1 MAKVKTKTEFV
12 CTSCEN
18 VTVKWEG
25 QCRSCSA
32 WNTMI
37 ERADTGRY
45 GWLLGSDSTTAV
57 HLADASVDDLPRMAL
72 SSDEVNRVLGG
83 GIVPGSLVLL
93 AGDPGIGKS
102 TLLLQIVAEVARRR
116 SSVIYVSGEES
127 VSQIKMRADRLGID
141 GKNLY
146 VLTQTNVDETLSRLG
161 ERPPSLAVIDSIQT
175 MYDPSLSSQPGN
187 VSQIRE
193 CARRLL
199 EWGKANNVPII
210 LTGHVTKGGDIAGP
224 RILEHMVDV
233 ALYMEGDSVNSWR
246 LLRAVKNRFGSTNEV
261 GVLEMTGRGLRDV
274 ADPSES
280 FLLDRPKSAMGS
292 VVVPALEGNR
302 ALLVEIQALTAPST
316 IPTPRRVATGYDSH
330 RLLLVCSVAMRTCG
344 IPLADYDV
352 IVNVTGGLKIA
363 EPAADLGVALAI
375 ASSFRSA
382 PMPVDVAAV
391 GEVGL
396 SGEIRRTPQTERRVK
411 EAARLGFR
419 KCLVPGNTDDQCGE
433 ADALHYQR
441 VDTLAQAITMCL
453 PITRRNSEAAA

>member
-1 MAKVKTKTEFV
+1 MANSRKRTEFV
-12 CTSCEN
+12 CTSCQN
-18 VTVKWEG
+18 VTPKWEG
-25 QCRSCSA
+25 QCRGCSA
-32 WNTMI
+32 WNTII
-37 ERADTGRY
+37 ERSDSGRY
-45 GWLLGSDSTTAV
+45 GWLNNETSAAV
-57 HLADASVDDLPRMAL
+57 HLAEASANEFRRLAL
-72 SSDEVNRVLGG
+72 SSGEVNRVLGG

-102 TLLLQIVAEVARRR
+102 TLLLQVASEVARTQ
-116 SSVIYVSGEES
+116 SSVFYVTGEES
-127 VSQIKMRADRLGID
+127 VSQVKMRADRLNIEGR
-141 GKNLY
+141 NLY
-146 VLTQTNVDETLSRLG
+146 ILTQTNIEEVLARLDEQL
-161 ERPPSLAVIDSIQT
+161 PALAVIDSIQT
-175 MYDPSLSSQPGN
+175 MYDPSLSSQAGN

-199 EWGKANNVPII
+199 EWGKAHNIPII

-224 RILEHMVDV
+224 RLLEHMVDA
-233 ALYMEGDSVNSWR
+233 ALYMEGDTVSSWR

-261 GVLEMTGRGLRDV
+261 GVLEMTGIGLRDV

-280 FLLDRPKSAMGS
+280 FLLDRPAGAMGS
-292 VVVPALEGNR
+292 IVVPVLEGNR

-375 ASSFRSA
+375 ASSFRSV
-382 PMPVDVAAV
+382 PMPGDVAAI

-396 SGEIRRTPQTERRVK
+396 SGEIRRAPQTDRRVK
-411 EAARLGFR
+411 EAVRLGFR
-419 KCLVPGNTDDQCGE
+419 KCLVPGNTDDR
-433 ADALHYQR
+433 ADGTQSLHYQR
-441 VDTLAQAITMCL
+441 VDTLAQAINMCL
-453 PITRRNSEAAA
+453 PITRQISDAVA

>member
-1 MAKVKTKTEFV
+1 MPKTRTKTEFV

-18 VTVKWEG
+18 ATAKWEG
-25 QCRSCSA
+25 QCRTCSA
-32 WNTMI
+32 WNTI
-37 ERADTGRY
+37 VERADTSRY
-45 GWLLGSDSTTAV
+45 GWLHTESPSAV
-57 HLADASVDDLPRMAL
+57 QLADVSADELPRMAL
-72 SSDEVNRVLGG
+72 SSGEVNRVLGG

-102 TLLLQIVAEVARRR
+102 TLLLQIVAEVARNG
-116 SSVIYVSGEES
+116 SPVFYVTGEES

-141 GKNLY
+141 GQNLY
-146 VLTQTNVDETLSRLG
+146 ILPQTNVDDTLARLDKFQ
-161 ERPPSLAVIDSIQT
+161 PSLAVIDSIQT

-199 EWGKANNVPII
+199 EWGKANNVPLI

-224 RILEHMVDV
+224 RILEHMVDA
-233 ALYMEGDSVNSWR
+233 ALYMEGDSVSSWR

-261 GVLEMTGRGLRDV
+261 GVLEMTGAGLRDV

-280 FLLDRPKSAMGS
+280 FLLDRPKGAMGS
-292 VVVPALEGNR
+292 VVVPVLEGNR

-375 ASSFRSA
+375 ASSFRSV
-382 PMPVDVAAV
+382 PMPGDVAAV

-396 SGEIRRTPQTERRVK
+396 SGEIRRAPQTERRVK
-411 EAARLGFR
+411 EASRLGFR
-419 KCLVPGNTDDQCGE
+419 KCLVPGNTDDRCDG

-441 VDTLAQAITMCL
+441 VDTLAQAINMCL
-453 PITRRNSEAAA
+453 PITRHNSGAAA

>member
-1 MAKVKTKTEFV
+1 MPKVKSRTEFV

-18 VTVKWEG
+18 VTVRWEG

-32 WNTMI
+32 WNTII
-37 ERADTGRY
+37 ERAEVGRY
-45 GWLLGSDSTTAV
+45 GWLRSDTSESV
-57 HLADASVDDLPRMAL
+57 HLADASTEDLPRTGL
-72 SSDEVNRVLGG
+72 SSVEVNRVLGG

-102 TLLLQIVAEVARRR
+102 TLLLQLASEVANEH
-116 SSVIYVSGEES
+116 STVFYVTGEES
-127 VSQIKMRADRLGID
+127 VSQIKMRADRLGIR
-141 GKNLY
+141 GQGLY
-146 VLTQTNVDETLSRLG
+146 ILTQTNVDEVLARLDG
-161 ERPPSLAVIDSIQT
+161 ANPSMAVIDSIQT
-175 MYDPSLSSQPGN
+175 LYDPALSSQPGN

-199 EWGKANNVPII
+199 EWGKARNVPII

-224 RILEHMVDV
+224 RVLEHMVDV
-233 ALYMEGDSVNSWR
+233 ALYLEGDAVSSWR

-261 GVLEMTGRGLRDV
+261 GVLEMTGIGMRDV
-274 ADPSES
+274 ADPSET
-280 FLLDRPKSAMGS
+280 FLLDRPEGGMGS
-292 VVVPALEGNR
+292 VVVPVLEGNR
-302 ALLVEIQALTAPST
+302 AMLVEIQALTAPST

-352 IVNVTGGLKIA
+352 IVNVTGGLRIA

-375 ASSFRSA
+375 ASSFRSV
-382 PMPVDVAAV
+382 PMPSDIAAV

-396 SGEIRRTPQTERRVK
+396 SGEIRRAPQTERRVK

-419 KCLVPGNTDDQCGE
+419 KCLVPGNTDDKACGAE
-433 ADALHYQR
+433 SLHYQR
-441 VDTLAQAITMCL
+441 VDTLAQAINMCL
-453 PITRRNSEAAA
+453 PTTRQISSAAA

>member
-1 MAKVKTKTEFV
+1 MPKTKTRTEFV
-12 CTSCEN
+12 CTACEN

-32 WNTMI
+32 WNTII
-37 ERADTGRY
+37 ERRDTGRFT
-45 GWLLGSDSTTAV
+45 WLRSDSQDAV
-57 HLADASVDDLPRMAL
+57 HLADASVEDLPRMSL
-72 SSDEVNRVLGG
+72 SSGEVNRVLGG

-102 TLLLQIVAEVARRR
+102 TLLLQVAAEVARRY
-116 SSVIYVSGEES
+116 SSVFYVTGEES
-127 VSQIKMRADRLGID
+127 VSQVKMRADRLGID
-141 GKNLY
+141 GQSLY
-146 VLTQTNVDETLSRLG
+146 ILTQTNVEETLARLD
-161 ERPPSLAVIDSIQT
+161 ERLPALAVIDSIQT
-175 MYDPSLSSQPGN
+175 MYDPALSSHPGN

-224 RILEHMVDV
+224 RVLEHMVDA
-233 ALYMEGDSVNSWR
+233 ALYMEGDAVSSWR

-261 GVLEMTGRGLRDV
+261 GVLEMTGMGLRDV
-274 ADPSES
+274 EDPSES
-280 FLLDRPKSAMGS
+280 FLLDRPKGAMGS
-292 VVVPALEGNR
+292 VVVPILEGNR

-344 IPLADYDV
+344 IPLSDYDI

-375 ASSFRSA
+375 ASSFRGV
-382 PMPVDVAAV
+382 PMPGDVAAV

-396 SGEIRRTPQTERRVK
+396 SGEIRRAPQTERRVK

-419 KCLVPGNTDDQCGE
+419 KCLVPGNTDDKAGGE
-433 ADALHYQR
+433 ESLHYQR
-441 VDTLAQAITMCL
+441 VDTLAQAINMCL
-453 PITRRNSEAAA
+453 PTTRHISDAAA

>member
-1 MAKVKTKTEFV
+1 MPKTKTRTEFV
-12 CTSCEN
+12 CTACEN

-32 WNTMI
+32 WNTII
-37 ERADTGRY
+37 ERRDAGRFT
-45 GWLLGSDSTTAV
+45 WLRSDSQGAV
-57 HLADASVDDLPRMAL
+57 HLADASVEDLPRMSL
-72 SSDEVNRVLGG
+72 SSGEVNRVLGG

-102 TLLLQIVAEVARRR
+102 TLLIQIAAEVARRD
-116 SSVIYVSGEES
+116 SLVFYVTGEES
-127 VSQIKMRADRLGID
+127 VSQVKMRADRLGID
-141 GKNLY
+141 GQNLY
-146 VLTQTNVDETLSRLG
+146 ILTQTNVEEVLARLDERL
-161 ERPPSLAVIDSIQT
+161 PTLAVIDSIQT
-175 MYDPSLSSQPGN
+175 IYDPALSSHPGN

-224 RILEHMVDV
+224 RVLEHMVDA
-233 ALYMEGDSVNSWR
+233 ALYMEGDAVSSWR

-261 GVLEMTGRGLRDV
+261 GVLEMTGMGLRDV
-274 ADPSES
+274 EDPSES
-280 FLLDRPKSAMGS
+280 FLLDRPKGAMGS
-292 VVVPALEGNR
+292 VVVPILEGNR

-344 IPLADYDV
+344 MPLSDYDI

-375 ASSFRSA
+375 ASSFRGV
-382 PMPVDVAAV
+382 PMPGDVASV

-396 SGEIRRTPQTERRVK
+396 SGEIRRAPQTERRVK

-419 KCLVPGNTDDQCGE
+419 KCLVPGNTDDKACGKE
-433 ADALHYQR
+433 SLHYQR

-453 PITRRNSEAAA
+453 PTTRHISDAAA

>member
-1 MAKVKTKTEFV
+1 MPKAKTKTEFV

-32 WNTMI
+32 WNTLI
-37 ERADTGRY
+37 ERADMGRY
-45 GWLLGSDSTTAV
+45 GWLPSDSTTAV
-57 HLADASVDDLPRMAL
+57 HLADASADDLPRMAL
-72 SSDEVNRVLGG
+72 SSPEVNRVLGG

-102 TLLLQIVAEVARRR
+102 TLLLQIVAEVARRH

-141 GKNLY
+141 GRNLY
-146 VLTQTNVDETLSRLG
+146 ILTQTNVDETLARLD
-161 ERPPSLAVIDSIQT
+161 ERLPSLAVIDSIQT

-199 EWGKANNVPII
+199 EWGKSNNVPLI

-224 RILEHMVDV
+224 RILEHMVDA
-233 ALYMEGDSVNSWR
+233 ALYMEGDSVSSWR

-261 GVLEMTGRGLRDV
+261 GVLEMTESGLRDV

-292 VVVPALEGNR
+292 VVVPVLEGNR

-375 ASSFRSA
+375 ASSFRSV
-382 PMPVDVAAV
+382 PMPIDVAAV

-396 SGEIRRTPQTERRVK
+396 SGEIRRAPQTERRVK
-411 EAARLGFR
+411 EASRLGFR
-419 KCLVPGNTDDQCGE
+419 KCLVPGNTDDQHGG
-433 ADALHYQR
+433 ADTLHYQR
-441 VDTLAQAITMCL
+441 VDTLTQAINMCL
-453 PITRRNSEAAA
+453 PIARRNSVAAA

>member
-1 MAKVKTKTEFV
+1 MQKVRTRTNFV

-18 VTVKWEG
+18 VTAKWEG

-32 WNTMI
+32 WNTII
-37 ERADTGRY
+37 ERSDAGRH
-45 GWLLGSDSTTAV
+45 GWLSAESISPV
-57 HLADASVDDLPRMAL
+57 HLADATANELPRLTL
-72 SSDEVNRVLGG
+72 SSGEVNRVLGG

-102 TLLLQIVAEVARRR
+102 TLLLQVAAEAANEYGPVL
-116 SSVIYVSGEES
+116 YVSGEES
-127 VSQIKMRADRLGID
+127 VSQIKMRADRLRVD
-141 GKNLY
+141 GQNLY
-146 VLTQTNVDETLSRLG
+146 ILTQTNVSEILTRMDEQS
-161 ERPPSLAVIDSIQT
+161 PSLAVIDSIQT
-175 MYDPSLSSQPGN
+175 IYDPSLSSQPGN
-187 VSQIRE
+187 VSQTRE

-199 EWGKANNVPII
+199 EWGKANNVPLI

-224 RILEHMVDV
+224 RVLEHMVDV
-233 ALYMEGDSVNSWR
+233 ALYMEGDAISSWR
-246 LLRAVKNRFGSTNEV
+246 LLRGVKNRFGSTNEV
-261 GVLEMTGRGLRDV
+261 GVLEMTGAGLQDV

-280 FLLDRPKSAMGS
+280 FLLDRPQAAMGS
-292 VVVPALEGNR
+292 VVVPILEGNR

-375 ASSFRSA
+375 ASSFRSV
-382 PMPVDVAAV
+382 PMPPDLAAV

-396 SGEIRRTPQTERRVK
+396 SGEIRRAPQIERRVR

-419 KCLVPGNTDDQCGE
+419 KCLVPGNTDDRTGGTE
-433 ADALHYQR
+433 AFYYQR
-441 VDTLAQAITMCL
+441 VDTLTQAINTCL
-453 PITRRNSEAAA
+453 PTTRRITESAA

>member
-1 MAKVKTKTEFV
+1 MPKSKTRTEFV

-18 VTVKWEG
+18 VTAKWEG
-25 QCRSCSA
+25 QCRGCSA
-32 WNTMI
+32 WNTII
-37 ERADTGRY
+37 ERAGAGRY
-45 GWLLGSDSTTAV
+45 SWLHAESHTAV
-57 HLADASVDDLPRMAL
+57 HLADASAADLPRMAL
-72 SSDEVNRVLGG
+72 SSSEVNRVLGG

-102 TLLLQIVAEVARRR
+102 TLLLQIAAEVARRH
-116 SSVIYVSGEES
+116 SSVFYVTGEES
-127 VSQIKMRADRLGID
+127 VSQIKIRADRLGID
-141 GKNLY
+141 GQNLY
-146 VLTQTNVDETLSRLG
+146 ILTQTNVDETLARLD
-161 ERPPSLAVIDSIQT
+161 ERLPALAVIDSIQT

-199 EWGKANNVPII
+199 EWGKANNVPLI

-224 RILEHMVDV
+224 RILEHMVDA
-233 ALYMEGDSVNSWR
+233 ALYMEGDSVSSWR

-261 GVLEMTGRGLRDV
+261 GVLEMTGLGLHDV

-280 FLLDRPKSAMGS
+280 FLLDRPKGAMGS
-292 VVVPALEGNR
+292 VVVPVMEGNR

-316 IPTPRRVATGYDSH
+316 IPTPRRVATGYDAH

-375 ASSFRSA
+375 ASSFRSV
-382 PMPVDVAAV
+382 PMPSDIAAV
-391 GEVGL
+391 GAVGL
-396 SGEIRRTPQTERRVK
+396 RGEIRCAPQTERRVK
-411 EAARLGFR
+411 EASRLGFR
-419 KCLVPGNTDDQCGE
+419 KCLVPGNTDDRHSG
-433 ADALHYQR
+433 ADVLRYQR
-441 VDTLAQAITMCL
+441 VDTLAQAINICL
-453 PITRRNSEAAA
+453 PTTRRNSEAAA

>member
-1 MAKVKTKTEFV
+1 MPKTKTRTEFV
-12 CTSCEN
+12 CTACEN

-32 WNTMI
+32 WNTII
-37 ERADTGRY
+37 ERRDTGRFT
-45 GWLLGSDSTTAV
+45 WLRSDSQDAV
-57 HLADASVDDLPRMAL
+57 HLADASVEDLPRMSL
-72 SSDEVNRVLGG
+72 SSGEVNRVLGG

-102 TLLLQIVAEVARRR
+102 TLLLQVAAEVARCY
-116 SSVIYVSGEES
+116 SSVFYVTGEES
-127 VSQIKMRADRLGID
+127 VSQVKMRADRLGID
-141 GKNLY
+141 GQGLY
-146 VLTQTNVDETLSRLG
+146 ILTQTNVEETLARLD
-161 ERPPSLAVIDSIQT
+161 ERLPALAVIDSIQT
-175 MYDPSLSSQPGN
+175 MYDPALSSHPGN

-224 RILEHMVDV
+224 RVLEHMVDA
-233 ALYMEGDSVNSWR
+233 ALYMEGDAVSSWR

-261 GVLEMTGRGLRDV
+261 GVLEMTGMGLRDV
-274 ADPSES
+274 EDPSES
-280 FLLDRPKSAMGS
+280 FLLDRPKGAMGS
-292 VVVPALEGNR
+292 VVVPILEGNR

-344 IPLADYDV
+344 IPLSDYDI

-375 ASSFRSA
+375 ASSFRGV
-382 PMPVDVAAV
+382 PMPGDVAAV

-396 SGEIRRTPQTERRVK
+396 SGEIRRAPQTERRVK

-419 KCLVPGNTDDQCGE
+419 KCLVPGNTDDKAGGE
-433 ADALHYQR
+433 ESLYYQR
-441 VDTLAQAITMCL
+441 VDTLAQAINMCL
-453 PITRRNSEAAA
+453 PTTRHISDAAA

>member
-1 MAKVKTKTEFV
+1 MPKTKTRTEFV
-12 CTSCEN
+12 CTACEN

-32 WNTMI
+32 WNTII
-37 ERADTGRY
+37 ERRDAGRFT
-45 GWLLGSDSTTAV
+45 WLRSDAQDAV
-57 HLADASVDDLPRMAL
+57 HLADASVEDLPRMGL
-72 SSDEVNRVLGG
+72 SSSEVNRVLGG

-102 TLLLQIVAEVARRR
+102 TMLLQVAEEVARRY
-116 SSVIYVSGEES
+116 SSVFYVTGEES
-127 VSQIKMRADRLGID
+127 VSQVKMRADRLGID
-141 GKNLY
+141 GQSLY
-146 VLTQTNVDETLSRLG
+146 ILTQTNVEEVLARLDERL
-161 ERPPSLAVIDSIQT
+161 PALAVIDSIQT
-175 MYDPSLSSQPGN
+175 MYDPALSSHPGN

-224 RILEHMVDV
+224 RVLEHMVDA
-233 ALYMEGDSVNSWR
+233 ALYMEGDAVSSWR

-261 GVLEMTGRGLRDV
+261 GVLEMTGMGLRDV
-274 ADPSES
+274 EDPSES
-280 FLLDRPKSAMGS
+280 FLLDRPKGAMGS
-292 VVVPALEGNR
+292 VVVPILEGNR
-302 ALLVEIQALTAPST
+302 ALLVELQALTAPST

-344 IPLADYDV
+344 IPLSDYDI

-375 ASSFRSA
+375 ASSFRGV
-382 PMPVDVAAV
+382 PMPGDVASV

-396 SGEIRRTPQTERRVK
+396 SGEIRRAPQTERRVK

-419 KCLVPGNTDDQCGE
+419 KCLVPGNTDDKACGE
-433 ADALHYQR
+433 EALYYQR
-441 VDTLAQAITMCL
+441 VDTLAQAINMCL
-453 PITRRNSEAAA
+453 PTTRHISGAAA

>member
-1 MAKVKTKTEFV
+1 MPKAKTKTEFV
-12 CTSCEN
+12 CASCEN

-32 WNTMI
+32 WNTLI
-37 ERADTGRY
+37 ERADAGRY
-45 GWLLGSDSTTAV
+45 AWLHSDSATAV
-57 HLADASVDDLPRMAL
+57 HLADASADDLPRMAL

-102 TLLLQIVAEVARRR
+102 TLLLQIVAEVARHH
-116 SSVIYVSGEES
+116 SSVLYVSGEES

-141 GKNLY
+141 GQNLY
-146 VLTQTNVDETLSRLG
+146 ILTQTNVDETLARLD
-161 ERPPSLAVIDSIQT
+161 ERLPSLAVIDSIQT
-175 MYDPSLSSQPGN
+175 MYDPSFSSQPGN

-199 EWGKANNVPII
+199 EWGKANNVPLI

-224 RILEHMVDV
+224 RILEHMVDA
-233 ALYMEGDSVNSWR
+233 ALYMEGDSVGSWR

-280 FLLDRPKSAMGS
+280 FLLDRPESAMGS
-292 VVVPALEGNR
+292 VVVPVLEGNR

-375 ASSFRSA
+375 ASSFRGV
-382 PMPVDVAAV
+382 PMPMDLAAV

-396 SGEIRRTPQTERRVK
+396 SGEIRRAPQTERRVK
-411 EAARLGFR
+411 EASRLGFR
-419 KCLVPGNTDDQCGE
+419 KCLVPGNTDGQHSG

-441 VDTLAQAITMCL
+441 VDTLAQGINMCL
-453 PITRRNSEAAA
+453 PITRRNSGAAA

>member
-1 MAKVKTKTEFV
+1 MANSKKRTEFV
-12 CTSCEN
+12 CTSCHN
-18 VTVKWEG
+18 VTAKWEG
-25 QCRSCSA
+25 QCRGCSA
-32 WNTMI
+32 WNTII
-37 ERADTGRY
+37 ERNETGRY
-45 GWLLGSDSTTAV
+45 GWLSNESSAAV
-57 HLADASVDDLPRMAL
+57 HLAEASADELPRLAL
-72 SSDEVNRVLGG
+72 SSSEVNRVLGG

-102 TLLLQIVAEVARRR
+102 TLLLQVAAEVARSH
-116 SSVIYVSGEES
+116 SSIFYVTGEES
-127 VSQIKMRADRLGID
+127 VSQVKMRADRLAIEGQ
-141 GKNLY
+141 NLY
-146 VLTQTNVDETLSRLG
+146 ILTQTNVEEVLARLDEQL
-161 ERPPSLAVIDSIQT
+161 PALAVIDSIQT
-175 MYDPSLSSQPGN
+175 MYDPSLSSQAGN

-224 RILEHMVDV
+224 RLLEHMVDA
-233 ALYMEGDSVNSWR
+233 ALYMEGDAVSSWR
-246 LLRAVKNRFGSTNEV
+246 LLRTVKNRFGSTNEV
-261 GVLEMTGRGLRDV
+261 GVLEMTGTGLRDV

-280 FLLDRPKSAMGS
+280 FLLDRPAGAMGS
-292 VVVPALEGNR
+292 IVVPVLEGNR

-375 ASSFRSA
+375 ASSFRSV
-382 PMPVDVAAV
+382 PMPGDVAAI

-396 SGEIRRTPQTERRVK
+396 SGEIRRAPQTDRRVK
-411 EAARLGFR
+411 EAVRLGFR
-419 KCLVPGNTDDQCGE
+419 KCLVPGNTDDR
-433 ADALHYQR
+433 ADGIEALHYQR
-441 VDTLAQAITMCL
+441 VDTLAQAINMCL
-453 PITRRNSEAAA
+453 PITRQISDAVA